1 MLADPQEIIME
12 AFINILT
19 VSGAEGNA
27 DWTKTKMV
35 KAITHHFTPI
45 ENILIFSEKKVI
57 FLFHISKRYPHYNPA
72 RKVLLSASHRLH
84 QGFYEVLQEWTVVSS
99 LYFPSVE
106 NIVDSYICNKACNSC
121 KPFLLDNNM
130 EKLSFLINSVLGSKP
145 THTEDRKNGIM
156 NLLVGLTFYYD
167 SIFFK
172 DINTELNMKLESS
185 SVATEKPLILDA
197 TECSCQL
204 KLGISSPLST
214 LKETATID
222 PLYLN
227 LKDVS
232 VAYFKNSIIGVK
244 FPNIMELIAEETTA
258 THLDAFDKEVIAIPV
273 DHEPYQTE
281 SQPESEPKSKSK
293 SKPKSDPKSEEEKED
308 GPFVA
313 FYGEDLVYGK
323 TVSVL
328 KNLDK
333 PAFAIKCY
341 NSSYY
346 LAPLKEQAE
355 TERVTTCSNK
365 NINHVKVNL
374 DKLKMYEPM
383 NKKELLVC
391 SLFELDLSQKE
402 QYTILLRQKCNGEP
416 EKENETPF
424 EFCQIFG
431 KDAEIKKSDFD
442 KRYLSEVV
450 EYKLYKF
457 RLQQLFR
464 EVDSLFILPEEKLIL
479 EIETKTSKEEA
490 NFQSQ
495 LKRASKKTE
504 ITLKFLKSAH
514 RDILSEGW
522 KYVKAISFPRIKD
535 IQEKQNL
542 EKIKKI
548 KSCAYCMRF
557 ILDSRILF
565 ETS

>member
-1 MLADPQEIIME
+1 MD
-12 AFINILT
+12 AFINILK
-19 VSGAEGNA
+19 VCGAEGNA
-27 DWTKTKMV
+27 DWTKKQMV
-35 KAITHHFTPI
+35 KAITHRLYQI
-45 ENILIFSEKKVI
+45 ENVLIFSEKKVI
-57 FLFHISKRYPHYNPA
+57 FLFHISKSITNKYYRPA
-72 RKVLLSASHRLH
+72 RRFLLSATHRLH
-84 QGFYEVLQEWTVVSS
+84 QGFHEVLQDWTVVSS
-99 LYFPSVE
+99 LYFPIDENMTSVE
-106 NIVDSYICNKACNSC
+106 QSNKYSIFNKACNSC
-121 KPFLLDNNM
+121 KPFLLDKNK
-130 EKLSFLINSVLGSKP
+130 ERLSFLINSVLSSKP
-145 THTEDRKNGIM
+145 THTEDNRNGIM

-172 DINTELNMKLESS
+172 DISAELNMKPESS
-185 SVATEKPLILDA
+185 SVATDRPLILDA

-204 KLGISSPLST
+204 KLGISSPLSN
-214 LKETATID
+214 LKDTVTID
-222 PLYLN
+222 PLYLS
-227 LKDVS
+227 LEDVS

-244 FPNIMELIAEETTA
+244 FPNLMELIADETTA

-281 SQPESEPKSKSK
+281 SKPELEPK
-293 SKPKSDPKSEEEKED
+293 SKPKSEQEKED
-308 GPFVA
+308 GPIVA

-341 NSSYY
+341 HTSYY

-355 TERVTTCSNK
+355 TERVTNCSNK
-365 NINHVKVNL
+365 NKNQVKVNL
-374 DKLKMYEPM
+374 DKLKMYEPL

-391 SLFELDLSQKE
+391 SLFELDLRQKE
-402 QYTILLRQKCNGEP
+402 QYTRLLKQKCNGEP
-416 EKENETPF
+416 EEEIETPY

-431 KDAEIKKSDFD
+431 KDAEIKKHDFD
-442 KRYLSEVV
+442 KRHLSEVV

-479 EIETKTSKEEA
+479 EIETKSSKKEA

-495 LKRASKKTE
+495 LKRASQKTE

-514 RDILSEGW
+514 GDILSEGW

-548 KSCAYCMRF
+548 KSCSYCMQF